1 MMTSTILH
9 IDASA
14 RRENSTSRTLSRQI
28 LDRMGPGQ
36 VIRRDLTT
44 PLPQITEEWVNANFT
59 PADQR
64 SQTQKEALAL
74 SDQLVDEIARA
85 DTLVI
90 GLPIYNFSAPSS
102 FKAWIDLVARVGLT
116 FHYTDTGPKGLMQGK
131 RAIIAIASGG
141 TSIGSDADFASGY
154 VRHILGFLGITDVTF
169 IAADAMAVD
178 PKATL
183 AAASAAVEALA
194 A

>member
-1 MMTSTILH
+1 MTQTILH

-14 RRENSTSRTLSRQI
+14 RRENSTTRTLSRQV
-28 LDRMGPGQ
+28 LDRMEPGQ

-44 PLPQITEEWVNANFT
+44 PLPQITEDWVNANFT
-59 PADQR
+59 PVDQR
-64 SQTQKEALAL
+64 SQTQKEVLAL

-102 FKAWIDLVARVGLT
+102 FKAWIDLVARAGVT
-116 FHYTDTGPKGLMQGK
+116 FHYTDTGPKGLMSGK

-154 VRHILGFLGITDVTF
+154 VRHILGFIGITDVTF
-169 IAADAMAVD
+169 IAADAMAID
-178 PKATL
+178 PESTL
-183 AAASAAVEALA
+183 AAASAAVDALA